1 MTMQEIAADLSRV
14 RTERQALERQ
24 AQELKAQETEL
35 EQALLAELSAQNVKS
50 VNLEGFGRVVRR
62 DTPHYEISDAN
73 ALAVAMLKALVA
85 AAKERRPMSEGFMLQ
100 RRASRDA
107 VETYIK
113 DLSGLSPDDEGFEAQ
128 CAAIGISRV
137 VRQGISITKA
147 KG

>member
-1 MTMQEIAADLSRV
+1 MTMHEIASDLSRV

-62 DTPHYEISDAN
+62 DTPHYEIGDAN
-73 ALAVAMLKALVA
+73 ALAVAMLKSLVA
-85 AAKERRPMSEGFMLQ
+85 AAKERRPLSEGFMLQ

-107 VETYIK
+107 IETYIH
-113 DLSGLSPDDEGFEAQ
+113 DMSGLNPDDDGFDAQ
-128 CAAIGISRV
+128 CAAIGVNRV
-137 VRQGISITKA
+137 VRQGISITKS
-147 KG
+147 K